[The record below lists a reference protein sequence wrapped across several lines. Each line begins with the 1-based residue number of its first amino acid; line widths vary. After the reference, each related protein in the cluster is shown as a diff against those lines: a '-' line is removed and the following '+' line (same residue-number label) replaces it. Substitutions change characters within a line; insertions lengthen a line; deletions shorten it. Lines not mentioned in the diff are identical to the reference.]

1 MLVSDNRHVH
11 DHLAVTG
18 VTKTIGED
26 NLYRS
31 DEWLGKGMR
40 HAFNDAQAWV
50 TQQTQWFNQTSP
62 DRLSHRVGVSGR
74 W

>member
-1 MLVSDNRHVH
+1 MPPNRRRSALLRTHSKLMLVSNNRHVH
-11 DHLAVTG
+11 DQLAVTG

-40 HAFNDAQAWV
+40 HAFKDAQAWV
-50 TQQTQWFNQTSP
+50 AQQTQ
-62 DRLSHRVGVSGR
+62 
-74 W
+74 